1 MVALSPGRSSV
12 SSPFVRKCERTDNGL
27 QNLTL
32 LERRLPPKGRRFDIV
47 HELPLPQYG
56 SAVDTGCRARA
67 MNVRNASTKRRY
79 IA

>member
-1 MVALSPGRSSV
+1 MQQKWWHYRRVAAQLG
-12 SSPFVRKCERTDNGL
+12 SPFVRKCERTDNGL

-56 SAVDTGCRARA
+56 STAVDTQEPVAPGL
-67 MNVRNASTKRRY
+67 
-79 IA
+79 